1 MAQAH
6 TLRGTTEARRRSK
19 PRKVKPNDPA
29 NPKCIA
35 AEDKR
40 ERRRVRNMKHEFKTA
55 WGRVYSRSLR

>member
-6 TLRGTTEARRRSK
+6 TLRGTTEDRRRSK